1 MLLLLRDGSVG
12 DLSCERRWATMCML
26 GLVCR
31 AIFYARRDRDTAL
44 QKNATA
50 SGCRASGVTAN
61 ALNPSPPCA
70 ARAVAV
76 PGPARTAV

>member
-1 MLLLLRDGSVG
+1 MLLLPRDGSVG

-31 AIFYARRDRDTAL
+31 AIFTRRDRDTAL

-61 ALNPSPPCA
+61 ALQPKA
-70 ARAVAV
+70 
-76 PGPARTAV
+76 